1 MAAAR
6 TRFSEAEVQHEVVVQ
21 RSRVLYQFGRQV
33 DEGIFERAMA
43 YGQVQVEAR
52 YRPQREKSPVKL
64 LKFKI

>member
-6 TRFSEAEVQHEVVVQ
+6 TRLSEAEVQHEVVVQ

-43 YGQVQVEAR
+43 HGQVHVEVYVEAR
-52 YRPQREKSPVKL
+52 RRLQ
-64 LKFKI
+64 